1 MARKSK
7 VNPRRI
13 PATGA
18 DVRKA
23 KDNGM
28 QFGVEFGIN
37 CILHILLDKHDAPEE
52 DIMQLRDE
60 FMYLMD
66 SIAKGYITYADIR
79 QSLRRENNLEV
90 VMK

>member
-1 MARKSK
+1 MSK
-7 VNPRRI
+7 KTNPKRR

-18 DVRKA
+18 DVKRA
-23 KDNGM
+23 RDAGM
-28 QFGVEFGIN
+28 NFGVEFGIN

-66 SIAKGYITYADIR
+66 SIEKGYVTYADIR

-90 VMK
+90 VMR

>member
-1 MARKSK
+1 MSK
-7 VNPRRI
+7 KTNPKRR

-18 DVRKA
+18 DVKRA
-23 KDNGM
+23 RDDGM
-28 QFGVEFGIN
+28 TFGVEFGIN

-52 DIMQLRDE
+52 DIMQLRNE

-66 SIAKGYITYADIR
+66 SISKGYVTYADIR

-90 VMK
+90 VMR

>member
-1 MARKSK
+1 MSK
-7 VNPRRI
+7 VNPKRR

-18 DVRKA
+18 DVKRA
-23 KDNGM
+23 KDAGM
-28 QFGVEFGIN
+28 TFGVEFGIN
-37 CILHILLDKHDAPEE
+37 CVLHILLDKHNAPEE

-66 SIAKGYITYADIR
+66 SIAKGYVTYADIR

-90 VMK
+90 IVK

>member
-1 MARKSK
+1 MSK
-7 VNPRRI
+7 KTNPKRR

-18 DVRKA
+18 DVKRA
-23 KDNGM
+23 KDAGM
-28 QFGVEFGIN
+28 TFGVEFGIN
-37 CILHILLDKHDAPEE
+37 CVLHILLDKHNAPEE

-66 SIAKGYITYADIR
+66 SIAKGYVTYADIR

-90 VMK
+90 IVK